1 MGNEVSRQR
10 AITHTQAAES
20 AAGCVAQLAQ
30 FFPNVQPVQVPAE
43 LRSLKHGASNLRENV
58 LVEFASRENAIFSS
72 TLPLEF
78 SDRVRLQH
86 GQENKFADAIVVAVQ
101 YQDERKAVAVRFS
114 DGQSSWVNRP

>member
-1 MGNEVSRQR
+1 VSRQR
-10 AITHTQAAES
+10 AITYTQAAES
-20 AAGCVAQLAQ
+20 AADCVAQLAQ
-30 FFPNVQPVQVPAE
+30 FFPDVQPVQVRAD
-43 LRSLKHGASNLRENV
+43 LLSLKHGASKLREKV

-86 GQENKFADAIVVAVQ
+86 AQENKFADAIVVAVQ

>member
-1 MGNEVSRQR
+1 VGKEVSRQKT
-10 AITHTQAAES
+10 ISHTQAAES

-30 FFPNVQPVQVPAE
+30 FFPDIQPVQVRAE
-43 LRSLKHGASNLRENV
+43 LLSLKHGSSKLREKV

-86 GQENKFADAIVVAVQ
+86 AQENKFADAIVVAVQ
-101 YQDERKAVAVRFS
+101 YQNEGKAVAVRFS

>member
-1 MGNEVSRQR
+1 VGKKVSRQR
-10 AITHTQAAES
+10 ATTHTEAVES
-20 AAGCVAQLAQ
+20 GAGSVAQLAQ
-30 FFPNVQPVQVPAE
+30 FFAELQPVQIRAE
-43 LRSLKHGASNLRENV
+43 LIFLKPGASKLREKV

-86 GQENKFADAIVVAVQ
+86 EQDNSFADAIVVAVQ
-101 YQDERKAVAVRFS
+101 YQNEAKAVAVRFS